1 MVNKQKE
8 ITNMTIEIAMP
19 LYKPSPRL
27 KSVLVALAMQ
37 TDRDFYIVMYNDTR
51 PEDKEEI
58 ALDEQIIEEVRQEYG
73 LNITLNQNS
82 QNLGYMKNMR
92 QIFAKATGDILVL
105 LADDDIVTV
114 DYIELVRKAFS
125 KKEVGIVAR
134 PYYWFTDDMKRP
146 IRFSGYIFNKMK
158 LVKFDSSKPVM
169 VNECLHSAGQLS
181 ELAYRREY
189 LKGMPFEE
197 DMFTAHV
204 YPFLYVFKNHPCAYL
219 PHPTLAV
226 SINSSQ
232 THKDIYDP
240 SPMKQWLDLLDRV
253 VVEAEH
259 QTMVKE
265 LKEFNNTDFYGLAEI
280 KNYGT
285 YKELFGEIGNYVKY
299 RPKNLINPY
308 FYLFSVG
315 SIIIPRK
322 ILIALVDWYKN
333 KVLAKKI
340 KKMNIDFSVYPF
352 KECEPLWQYSEYG
365 ELRE

>member
-1 MVNKQKE
+1 
-8 ITNMTIEIAMP
+8 MTIEIAMP

-27 KSVLVALAMQ
+27 KSVLVALALQ

-58 ALDEQIIEEVRQEYG
+58 RLDEQIIEEMRQEYG
-73 LNITLNQNS
+73 LKITLHQNS
-82 QNLGYMKNMR
+82 HNLGYMKNMR
-92 QIFAKATGDILVL
+92 QIFEKATGDILVL

-146 IRFSGYIFNKMK
+146 IRFSGFISENIQY
-158 LVKFDSSKPVM
+158 VDFDSSDPNI

-189 LKGMPFEE
+189 LDGMPFEE

-204 YPFLYVFKNHPCAYL
+204 YPFLYVFKTHQCAYL

-240 SPMKQWLDLLDRV
+240 SPMKQWLDLIDNV
-253 VVEAEH
+253 VTEDVHRKMALS
-259 QTMVKE
+259 
-265 LKEFNNTDFYGLAEI
+265 LKDANNKDFYGLAEI

-285 YKELFGEIGNYVKY
+285 YSELFKEIKNYVKY

-308 FYLFSVG
+308 FYLFSIG

-322 ILIALVDWYKN
+322 LLIAMVDWYKN

-340 KKMNIDFSVYPF
+340 QQMNIDFSVYPF
-352 KECEPLWQYSEYG
+352 NECEPLWQYSEYG
-365 ELRE
+365 TLRE